1 MLMRNIKKLEKDGTI
16 NSIIAQRVID
26 KAAVAGNGNQCSYVK
41 DCQVTENHRKSQSCE
56 ENGSKVR

>member
-1 MLMRNIKKLEKDGTI
+1 MLMRNIKKIEKDSTI

-41 DCQVTENHRKSQSCE
+41 D
-56 ENGSKVR
+56 